1 MTADLL
7 LLLTAAIWGFAFVAQ
22 RAGMAHMGPFT
33 FNAIRFLLGGLSLLA
48 VGSIFKKPFGMSVGI
63 NDQRPKRFIL
73 GGLITGLVLFAGASL
88 QQVGLVGTTA
98 GKAGFITG
106 LYVVLVPILG
116 LLIGRRASVYNWL
129 GALLAVIGLYLL
141 SVRQDFRISPFDG
154 VVLLGAF
161 VWAVHM
167 HLVGHFSSRI
177 GPVRLAIFQFM
188 VCGILSLGVSILFET
203 PTLTGVQEGW
213 LPLAYGSFLSV
224 GLAYT
229 LQVVAQRKADP
240 SHAAII
246 LSLESLFAA
255 IGGWL
260 VLGEVM
266 DGRGVMGAALML
278 AGMLASQMQIITR
291 KK

>member
-22 RAGMAHMGPFT
+22 RVGMTHMGPFT

-63 NDQRPKRFIL
+63 DDQRPKRFIL

-116 LLIGRRASVYNWL
+116 LLIGRMASVYNWL

-177 GPVRLAIFQFM
+177 GPVRLAISQFM

-213 LPLAYGSFLSV
+213 LPLAYGCF
-224 GLAYT
+224 Y
-229 LQVVAQRKADP
+229 R
-240 SHAAII
+240 
-246 LSLESLFAA
+246 
-255 IGGWL
+255 
-260 VLGEVM
+260 
-266 DGRGVMGAALML
+266 
-278 AGMLASQMQIITR
+278 
-291 KK
+291 